1 MNERA
6 PLPPTLHAARNSCV
20 LRNAQKSRA
29 GFLHLSPG
37 PVLRSVGFYRLR
49 KCREVSPTLLG
60 DMSCC
65 MRWMP
70 NLKSRETLGNLQGGE
85 PQLSQGGLVP
95 RGLALDSAGFYRL
108 QAFLLVPPWAHPGFP
123 RPPEVPGSCGFRFFA
138 LLEGWVGQNIARRNA
153 SDKCV

>member
-6 PLPPTLHAARNSCV
+6 PLPPTLLAACDSCI
-20 LRNAQKSRA
+20 LRDAEKSRA

-37 PVLRSVGFYRLR
+37 PVLRSVGFYRLH
-49 KCREVSPTLLG
+49 KFREVSPTLFG

-85 PQLSQGGLVP
+85 PKLSQGGLVP
-95 RGLALDSAGFYRL
+95 RGLALDSAGFYRFRL
-108 QAFLLVPPWAHPGFP
+108 RKCRDWAP
-123 RPPEVPGSCGFRFFA
+123 RPPRGPLPYIRCCCAEDF
-138 LLEGWVGQNIARRNA
+138 
-153 SDKCV
+153 